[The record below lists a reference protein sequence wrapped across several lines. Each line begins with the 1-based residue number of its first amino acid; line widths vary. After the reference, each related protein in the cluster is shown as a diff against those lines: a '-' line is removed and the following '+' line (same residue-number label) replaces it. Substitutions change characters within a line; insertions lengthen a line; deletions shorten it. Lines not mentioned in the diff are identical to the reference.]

1 MQKKIGKSG
10 KNEMGEKLQLPPSVA
25 RPRRGTLSA
34 ASGKEV
40 DARWP
45 CVEKG
50 TDPRPRPQTASA
62 LRPRRPRPQA
72 GARHALQ
79 NPPRCGGA
87 PHRQPQTVR
96 GREEAT
102 PHVRAGDLDTVWPHS
117 LTISVTSEG

>member
-10 KNEMGEKLQLPPSVA
+10 KNEMGEKLQPPPSVA

-40 DARWP
+40 DAQWP

-72 GARHALQ
+72 GARLSRIHPDAGG
-79 NPPRCGGA
+79 PPTGS
-87 PHRQPQTVR
+87 HK
-96 GREEAT
+96 
-102 PHVRAGDLDTVWPHS
+102 W
-117 LTISVTSEG
+117 